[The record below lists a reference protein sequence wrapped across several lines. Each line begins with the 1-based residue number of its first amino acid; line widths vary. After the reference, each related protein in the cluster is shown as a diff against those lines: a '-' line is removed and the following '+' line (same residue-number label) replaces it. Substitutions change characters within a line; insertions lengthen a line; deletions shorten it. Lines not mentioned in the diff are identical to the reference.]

1 MRFLKK
7 HKTILILLLSLITIE
22 SCTTKKD
29 CRGRTKH
36 RLSNGIWM

>member
-1 MRFLKK
+1 MRFLRK
-7 HKTILILLLSLITIE
+7 HKTIFILLLSLVVIE

-36 RLSNGIWM
+36 RLANGIWM

>member
-1 MRFLKK
+1 MRFLRK
-7 HKTILILLLSLITIE
+7 HKTILVVLLSIILID

-36 RLSNGIWM
+36 RLANGIWM